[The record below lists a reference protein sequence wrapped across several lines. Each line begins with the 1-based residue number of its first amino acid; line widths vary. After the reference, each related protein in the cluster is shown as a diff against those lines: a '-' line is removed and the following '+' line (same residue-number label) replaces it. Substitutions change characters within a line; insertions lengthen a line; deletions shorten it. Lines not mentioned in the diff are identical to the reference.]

1 MLVFKRSEKF
11 NAFSK
16 EPPLAPNR
24 ETDLQ
29 KPYSEYNQIH

>member
-11 NAFSK
+11 NAFPK
-16 EPPLAPNR
+16 EPPLALYR